1 MADILLAEDDAN
13 IREWLSIVLEGER
26 HHVRTAADGVVAL
39 KAYEERRPDLLILDV
54 MMPKKSGYDVC
65 TEIRKKDP
73 ILPILMLTAKSTEA
87 DKVLGLG
94 LGADDYLTKPFGVRE
109 LCARVSAML
118 RRVRVGE
125 TARLAKDVFA
135 VGTFKVDARRRVLI
149 AEDGTEQE
157 LSALELGVLRL
168 LVAHA
173 GEILSRDRMLN
184 EVWGVNYLGSTRT
197 LDQHVSMV
205 RKKLGPE
212 ADLIETI
219 YGSGYRFCPPPPRRR
234 A

>member
-1 MADILLAEDDAN
+1 MADILLAEDDAH
-13 IREWLSIVLEGER
+13 IREWLPIVLEGER
-26 HHVRTAADGVVAL
+26 HRVRTAADGVAAL
-39 KAYEERRPDLLILDV
+39 AAYEKHRPDLLILDV

-65 TEIRKKDP
+65 SEIRRKDP
-73 ILPILMLTAKSTEA
+73 TLPILMLTAKSTEA

-118 RRVRVGE
+118 RRVRVDE

-135 VGTFKVDARRRVLI
+135 VGSFQVDARRRMLI
-149 AEDGTEQE
+149 AEDGAEQE

-205 RKKLGPE
+205 RKKLGHE
-212 ADLIETI
+212 ADRIETI
-219 YGSGYRFCPPPPRRR
+219 YGSGYRFTDAR